1 MKRLVMNMKLKQMLF
16 TIRAKMDKTPV
27 GEPLNLWVSEI
38 PDDYLSC
45 WLVPDIEKYE
55 PYFSGR
61 RPLLNLMNDIP
72 LMIFIYAYGGHRC
85 SAPATDRRDEEPAW
99 LHFCQYQK
107 LLYNASFARCNG
119 ITIRDF
125 RIFDF
130 DRYHD
135 LLLQIQADLSVS

>member
-16 TIRAKMDKTPV
+16 TIREKMDKTSV

-61 RPLLNLMNDIP
+61 RPL
-72 LMIFIYAYGGHRC
+72 
-85 SAPATDRRDEEPAW
+85 T
-99 LHFCQYQK
+99 
-107 LLYNASFARCNG
+107 
-119 ITIRDF
+119 
-125 RIFDF
+125 
-130 DRYHD
+130 
-135 LLLQIQADLSVS
+135 

>member
-1 MKRLVMNMKLKQMLF
+1 MIHNKLQQMLF
-16 TIRAKMDKTPV
+16 TIRTKMAKTSA

-45 WLVPDIEKYE
+45 WLVPDIEKYK
-55 PYFSGR
+55 PYFFGR
-61 RPLLNLMNDIP
+61 RSLLNLMNDIP

-85 SAPATDRRDEEPAW
+85 STPATDLSDEERAW
-99 LHFCQYQK
+99 MYFCQYQK

-119 ITIRDF
+119 IVIRDF

-135 LLLQIQADLSVS
+135 LLLQTQADLSVS